1 MKEKNQKL
9 RDQLTSAPNTYSS
22 NSGTVG
28 YSSATKISITTL
40 EEKLP
45 NSTKSENKTSVLGF
59 GGPSRRYKKEKYK
72 NLLNS
77 LSTYSLD
84 EIMLKG
90 NKKDRKNKEVQCD
103 DEICQYLNSDN
114 ENKTSGSKLNS
125 KYVSIIN
132 FENKSKDKEKVEAKL
147 PIFHNVSE
155 VADKKEKAE
164 DYTPFN
170 KLINNENK
178 KPTIIT
184 DDLIG
189 FLDNQPNLIENV

>member
-1 MKEKNQKL
+1 
-9 RDQLTSAPNTYSS
+9 
-22 NSGTVG
+22 
-28 YSSATKISITTL
+28 
-40 EEKLP
+40 
-45 NSTKSENKTSVLGF
+45 
-59 GGPSRRYKKEKYK
+59 
-72 NLLNS
+72 
-77 LSTYSLD
+77 
-84 EIMLKG
+84 MLKG